1 MFSDELKAE
10 LNKPLDTANV
20 RERPKG
26 GVQLA
31 YIEGWHVIAEANRV
45 FGYDA
50 WVRETI
56 YCKEVSRIEY
66 KDSANKDKIKVGY
79 EAKVRISISNIAMGH
94 IFREGTGHGS
104 QVAQDLF
111 DAIEGA
117 AKEAE
122 TDAMK
127 RAFMTF
133 GNIFGLA
140 LYDKE
145 RRNVEDVRAV
155 TEREEREL
163 KKIQAA
169 EAFTEDYIE
178 NLHACQKKDEYTRYK
193 NDEKKASARERIRQH
208 YPYLSEKIA
217 EIEKITIKRLGVNNE
232 EEGISKT
239 A

>member
-1 MFSDELKAE
+1 MFNDIQIAE
-10 LNKPLDTANV
+10 LLKPLDTANV
-20 RERPKG
+20 RERSKG
-26 GVQLA
+26 GAQLA

-45 FGYDA
+45 FSFDG

-56 YCKEVSRIEY
+56 YCKEVSRTDY
-66 KDSANKDKIKVGY
+66 NGKIKVGY
-79 EAKVRISISNIAMGH
+79 EAKVRIIIGD
-94 IFREGTGHGS
+94 IYREGTGHGS

-145 RRNVEDVRAV
+145 RRNVEDVRLV
-155 TEREEREL
+155 TEKEEREL
-163 KKIQAA
+163 KRLQAA
-169 EAFTEDYIE
+169 EGFTEEYIG
-178 NLHACQKKDEYTRYK
+178 NLNACKTKDEFFRFK
-193 NDEKKASARERIRQH
+193 NDEKKKSSRERIRQH
-208 YPYLSEKIA
+208 YPYLSEKITEA
-217 EIEKITIKRLGVNNE
+217 GRAALTRIDIGME
-232 EEGISKT
+232 EDNT
-239 A
+239 APPF